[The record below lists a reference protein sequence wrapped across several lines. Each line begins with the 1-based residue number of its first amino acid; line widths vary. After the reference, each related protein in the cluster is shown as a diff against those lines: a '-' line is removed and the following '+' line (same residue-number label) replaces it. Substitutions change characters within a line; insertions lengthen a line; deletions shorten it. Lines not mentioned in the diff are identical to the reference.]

1 MRRTRPRD
9 TPILTSLRAPPGRAE
24 SNRARKRPEGDGFLM
39 QVYLRLA
46 EISVGQLSWQP
57 GEWCLSDASQIEKPI
72 RTITVTTSFA
82 RMLSLTSFAL
92 PTQFLE
98 FTFSP
103 ISTNWRMA
111 SESEGMSG
119 CYSAGRTLQ
128 SVGRI
133 YRPNRFVDGSS
144 DLCLGHRLIGSHE
157 NHARAL
163 QPINGKKNIWP
174 LQYFHQ
180 SIQDNAL
187 VIARPG
193 F

>member
-1 MRRTRPRD
+1 MNDLLRVAVSSRSPKGNCF
-9 TPILTSLRAPPGRAE
+9 LTQIY
-24 SNRARKRPEGDGFLM
+24 F
-39 QVYLRLA
+39 RLA

-92 PTQFLE
+92 PIQFLE

-128 SVGRI
+128 SVGR
-133 YRPNRFVDGSS
+133 V
-144 DLCLGHRLIGSHE
+144 
-157 NHARAL
+157 
-163 QPINGKKNIWP
+163 
-174 LQYFHQ
+174 
-180 SIQDNAL
+180 
-187 VIARPG
+187 
-193 F
+193 

>member
-1 MRRTRPRD
+1 MNDLLRVAVSSRSPKGNCF
-9 TPILTSLRAPPGRAE
+9 LTQIY
-24 SNRARKRPEGDGFLM
+24 F
-39 QVYLRLA
+39 RLA

-92 PTQFLE
+92 PIQFLG

-133 YRPNRFVDGSS
+133 YRPNRFVGGPRI
-144 DLCLGHRLIGSHE
+144 CVWHRLIGSHE
-157 NHARAL
+157 NHARHYGPRCSRL
-163 QPINGKKNIWP
+163 T
-174 LQYFHQ
+174 
-180 SIQDNAL
+180 
-187 VIARPG
+187 ARRTSG
-193 F
+193 RSSTSTSRSRIMRSLLRGLGSKYSSRMRCASLTA